1 MASKTSRQ
9 QQRQITSAET
19 HKELVSDSCFYACQT
34 RLKMLSTLALEDPDW
49 LRKDDD
55 MFSGFVNILVDLSD
69 LLELAVDKSN
79 REYSKLLEE
88 LRTKGQQP

>member
-1 MASKTSRQ
+1 MDRKTIRQ
-9 QQRQITSAET
+9 QQSQVTSAEI
-19 HKELVSDSCFYACQT
+19 HKELVSDSYFFTCQT

-69 LLELAVDKSN
+69 LLGLAVDKSN
-79 REYSKLLEE
+79 SEYSKLLKE

>member
-9 QQRQITSAET
+9 QQVQITSAET
-19 HKELVSDSCFYACQT
+19 HKEIISDSCFFACQT

-49 LRKDDD
+49 LRKNDD
-55 MFSGFVNILVDLSD
+55 MFSGFVNILVDLND

-79 REYSKLLEE
+79 REYSELLEK
-88 LRTKGQQP
+88 LRSAGQQP